1 MKAGNPKKYEGLE
14 INKNSADLLRCYPKG
29 FRKFCNGVGS
39 KSTYINRLIWHFIP
53 NTIWGLDITPASDL
67 HDVGYSFPYIFNSR
81 QEALEYKAEID
92 SEFLNNMMILI
103 NRKEKKG
110 NFASEILAQARR
122 NRAQLYYIAVS
133 KLGKDSF
140 LKNKINVKL

>member
-1 MKAGNPKKYEGLE
+1 
-14 INKNSADLLRCYPKG
+14 
-29 FRKFCNGVGS
+29 VGS

-67 HDVGYSFPYIFNSR
+67 HDVGYSYPYIFSSL
-81 QEALEYKAEID
+81 QAALEYKAGID

-110 NFASEILAQARR
+110 NLASEILAQARR

-133 KLGKDSF
+133 KFGKDSY
-140 LKNKINVKL
+140 LKGKTLCR